1 MEITFLTSLSRKKAK
16 KKEAGADVVCALACC
31 RCCTLVVAAAVA
43 VENINIARNE
53 QKKPDWTRRTHFHLP
68 QNDVKS
74 NINRWPKRVVQ
85 SRHFLLSAR
94 RAWNCT
100 GGQSKCTACS
110 IRSARATAATTSATA
125 EQIALQMPHAS
136 LMVFRLL
143 FLLVDTRQSLA
154 WISLGKITVKILKNN
169 AKQTGKCVAATKENA
184 WKAKEKVKV
193 KDKKMRKKK
202 RKVLS
207 SCAGD
212 CSICRQRAARESA
225 VDSPLS
231 TLMVAQWCRG
241 NRNWRQLAW
250 SFIKGSSFNLA
261 TSVWYILFYSYKVWS
276 A

>member
-136 LMVFRLL
+136 LMVFGLL

-154 WISLGKITVKILKNN
+154 WISLGKITVKILK
-169 AKQTGKCVAATKENA
+169 KQCQTN
-184 WKAKEKVKV
+184 WKTSSPQRKKTHEKQKKKSKSKIKNEKKEKK
-193 KDKKMRKKK
+193 
-202 RKVLS
+202 
-207 SCAGD
+207 
-212 CSICRQRAARESA
+212 
-225 VDSPLS
+225 
-231 TLMVAQWCRG
+231 
-241 NRNWRQLAW
+241 
-250 SFIKGSSFNLA
+250 SSFFMCRRLQHLQTAGSKGECSWFA
-261 TSVWYILFYSYKVWS
+261 TVHSDGCTVVQWQQKLKTIGLEFYQRKFI
-276 A
+276 